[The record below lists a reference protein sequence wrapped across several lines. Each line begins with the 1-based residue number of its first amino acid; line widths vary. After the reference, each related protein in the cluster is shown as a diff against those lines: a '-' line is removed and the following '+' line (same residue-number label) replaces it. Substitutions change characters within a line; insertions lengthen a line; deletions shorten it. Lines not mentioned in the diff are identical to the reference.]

1 MEGLD
6 QLFGQIQSNI
16 KQANDRCAYIVLNG
30 ADEQFDVEEVF
41 PDSTGHK
48 TKDDSQILVYFKTPE
63 DAIAAAAAEK
73 EGLDGIQITVPAKIH
88 SRKRNNKGQVSAESK
103 PNKKHGWK
111 LVKDIKI
118 LIRRHIKG
126 LNEKAPTLAAD
137 LKATAALR
145 RETKFLQTALRFLH
159 TGADILT
166 DEADYFENHEQGNEV
181 NHIKKARI
189 SLETQVQERLSQIRA
204 LLRHNKEN
212 PNKKVAMKKLK
223 KSYYCT
229 EVLMRY
235 MRGEKEPKI
244 EQEVMDLVQ
253 VKDEVLTDDEEEDHQ
268 DDDISEEKTEV
279 DDSPAV
285 VPSKK
290 KKGRYFQL

>member
-6 QLFGQIQSNI
+6 QLFGQIESNI
-16 KQANDRCAYIVLNG
+16 KIKNKEAHARCAYIIVSG
-30 ADEQFDVEEVF
+30 AEDQFDVKDVF
-41 PDSTGHK
+41 PASTGHR
-48 TKDDSQILVYFKTPE
+48 TKADSQIVVYFKTPE
-63 DAIAAAAAEK
+63 DAIAAAAETAEL
-73 EGLDGIQITVPAKIH
+73 EGIQITVPPKFP
-88 SRKRNNKGQVSAESK
+88 SRKRSNKGNPSADNK

-126 LNEKAPTLAAD
+126 LNEKAPTVAAD
-137 LKATAALR
+137 LKATAAFR
-145 RETKFLQTALRFLH
+145 RETKFLQTTLRFLH
-159 TGADILT
+159 AGADILT
-166 DEADYFENHEQGNEV
+166 DEADYFEYHEQGNEV

-189 SLETQVQERLSQIRA
+189 SLETQVQERLSEIRA
-204 LLRHNKEN
+204 LLRYNKEN

-244 EQEVMDLVQ
+244 KQEVLDLVQ
-253 VKDEVLTDDEEEDHQ
+253 VKEEVCTDDKKEEDQDEVAE
-268 DDDISEEKTEV
+268 I
-279 DDSPAV
+279 DSPAG
-285 VPSKK
+285 PPKK